1 MVTIKKVL
9 EKHYIVKFGDNEIGY
24 IYFDLYID
32 LNEDGFYESFFFN
45 EYIECKT
52 INEVKKEVKKF
63 IINHN

>member
-9 EKHYIVKFGDNEIGY
+9 EKHYIVKFNDMY
-24 IYFDLYID
+24 YDLYID